1 LFVFV
6 GGMSA
11 NEPYHM
17 PEAGKYGC
25 AVSSLRKLSSGGY
38 LTPTVA
44 LLSSC
49 RRLTSIVGTKGACPS
64 GMVVTVLRGA
74 DTGGGFAS
82 CPGSFGRQ
90 GDLPAP

>member
-1 LFVFV
+1 
-6 GGMSA
+6 
-11 NEPYHM
+11 M